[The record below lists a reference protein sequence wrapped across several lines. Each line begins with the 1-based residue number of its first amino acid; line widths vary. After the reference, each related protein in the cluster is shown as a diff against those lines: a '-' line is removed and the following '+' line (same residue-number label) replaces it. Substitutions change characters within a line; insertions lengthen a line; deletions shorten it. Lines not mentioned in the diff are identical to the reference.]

1 MGELVV
7 FGAFERSDLHHA
19 LLSGNEEQVI
29 TLLDQNKELVNQ
41 PLDWN
46 EWTPLHVAVT
56 TSIMNIVELLL
67 RYNANPNASCAG
79 GDTPLHLAALH
90 GHLDVVVLLL
100 QNGALVNVL
109 NQSCWTPLHWATIY
123 NRQRVLEVLVEH
135 GANVNAV
142 TATRSSALHHAAES
156 GSVNAANLLIQN
168 GADVTATDESGLTP
182 LHVTSSGVC
191 HGPIPAHIVLQR
203 RPKLVQFLV
212 EHGANVS
219 AVDKR
224 GRTARDIA
232 AESSFTAAISVFDQE
247 MKRRLRAFLLGTHR
261 PQSAR
266 RRSVVSVLPVDIL
279 SVIASRVVV

>member
-109 NQSCWTPLHWATIY
+109 NQVGFVHQQPTQIRDLNFSLVGRRCTG
-123 NRQRVLEVLVEH
+123 RQF
-135 GANVNAV
+135 
-142 TATRSSALHHAAES
+142 T
-156 GSVNAANLLIQN
+156 
-168 GADVTATDESGLTP
+168 TD
-182 LHVTSSGVC
+182 
-191 HGPIPAHIVLQR
+191 
-203 RPKLVQFLV
+203 
-212 EHGANVS
+212 
-219 AVDKR
+219 
-224 GRTARDIA
+224 
-232 AESSFTAAISVFDQE
+232 SVFS
-247 MKRRLRAFLLGTHR
+247 KF
-261 PQSAR
+261 
-266 RRSVVSVLPVDIL
+266 
-279 SVIASRVVV
+279 